1 MKISTPSYLL
11 TFGPISPQGS
21 DLPDGVSEKCF
32 MSVVRVAGRV
42 WQGCR
47 DTPTLLTT
55 QSRQSTRLANEV
67 LRTTA
72 NDP

>member
-1 MKISTPSYLL
+1 
-11 TFGPISPQGS
+11 
-21 DLPDGVSEKCF
+21 